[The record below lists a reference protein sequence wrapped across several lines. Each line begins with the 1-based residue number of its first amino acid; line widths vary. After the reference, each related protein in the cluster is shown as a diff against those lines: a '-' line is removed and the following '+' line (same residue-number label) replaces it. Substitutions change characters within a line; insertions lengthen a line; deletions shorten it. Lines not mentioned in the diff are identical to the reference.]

1 MGGFREY
8 DKYDATGLAE
18 LVRKKKVSPRE
29 LCEEAISRIEQLNPQ
44 LNAVIYTL
52 FEEALRDAEGPLHK
66 GPFTGVP
73 FLIKDVIQA
82 LAGTPL
88 TFGCQAWRNNITG
101 FDSEYVARLKR
112 TGLVILGKT
121 NVPEFGLMPCT
132 EPELFGP
139 TRNPWNTDKSP
150 GGSSG
155 GSGAAVASRMVP
167 MAAGNDGGGSIRI
180 PASCCGVFG
189 LKPTRG
195 RNPLGPDYGEEWQGA
210 VVEHVLTLSVRD
222 SAALLDATAGEDCG
236 APYIIPPPERSY
248 LEEIRKSPGKLR
260 IGFTTRSV
268 IDTEVHPECV
278 RAVEETAAL
287 LSKLGHHVERAEP
300 DLDGRA
306 IAMSYLMLYL
316 GEVAADIEKT
326 RGMTGRKPKRSE
338 FETTT
343 WTLGLL
349 GRTFSAG
356 DFVREMRIWNDV
368 ARSFGR
374 FFQSYDLHLTPVT
387 AFPPLDIGA
396 LQPKPAEKVLMKA
409 VNALGLGG
417 LLKSSGIVEQIALD
431 SMSRFPFTLL
441 ANLSGLP
448 AMSVP
453 LHWSADGLPCG
464 SHFIARFGDEAA
476 LFRLA
481 AQLEKARPWFNRRPP
496 LAG

>member
-1 MGGFREY
+1 M
-8 DKYDATGLAE
+8 
-18 LVRKKKVSPRE
+18 
-29 LCEEAISRIEQLNPQ
+29 
-44 LNAVIYTL
+44 
-52 FEEALRDAEGPLHK
+52 
-66 GPFTGVP
+66 
-73 FLIKDVIQA
+73 
-82 LAGTPL
+82 
-88 TFGCQAWRNNITG
+88 
-101 FDSEYVARLKR
+101 
-112 TGLVILGKT
+112 
-121 NVPEFGLMPCT
+121 
-132 EPELFGP
+132 
-139 TRNPWNTDKSP
+139 
-150 GGSSG
+150 
-155 GSGAAVASRMVP
+155 
-167 MAAGNDGGGSIRI
+167 
-180 PASCCGVFG
+180 
-189 LKPTRG
+189 
-195 RNPLGPDYGEEWQGA
+195 
-210 VVEHVLTLSVRD
+210 
-222 SAALLDATAGEDCG
+222 
-236 APYIIPPPERSY
+236 
-248 LEEIRKSPGKLR
+248 
-260 IGFTTRSV
+260 

>member
-236 APYIIPPPERSY
+236 APTSFPRRSVPILRKYENPPESCA
-248 LEEIRKSPGKLR
+248 S
-260 IGFTTRSV
+260 
-268 IDTEVHPECV
+268 
-278 RAVEETAAL
+278 AL
-287 LSKLGHHVERAEP
+287 P
-300 DLDGRA
+300 
-306 IAMSYLMLYL
+306 
-316 GEVAADIEKT
+316 
-326 RGMTGRKPKRSE
+326 
-338 FETTT
+338 
-343 WTLGLL
+343 
-349 GRTFSAG
+349 
-356 DFVREMRIWNDV
+356 
-368 ARSFGR
+368 
-374 FFQSYDLHLTPVT
+374 PV
-387 AFPPLDIGA
+387 
-396 LQPKPAEKVLMKA
+396 Q
-409 VNALGLGG
+409 
-417 LLKSSGIVEQIALD
+417 
-431 SMSRFPFTLL
+431 
-441 ANLSGLP
+441 
-448 AMSVP
+448 
-453 LHWSADGLPCG
+453 
-464 SHFIARFGDEAA
+464 
-476 LFRLA
+476 
-481 AQLEKARPWFNRRPP
+481 
-496 LAG
+496 